1 MKTIPTSTPI
11 STIKGLFPAAQ
22 GERAFAKGIPME
34 MLNLVRA
41 FFKAEGVN
49 IRVAYRGPRAQ
60 SVGRIMKGYNG
71 YSNYKRS
78 RFSAQSSCLKSDATS
93 FAVYLK

>member
-1 MKTIPTSTPI
+1 MSIVN
-11 STIKGLFPAAQ
+11 TIKALYPAI
-22 GERAFAKGIPME
+22 GEAALAKGIPMN
-34 MLNLVRA
+34 MLPLVRIA
-41 FFKAEGVN
+41 FKDEGIR

>member
-1 MKTIPTSTPI
+1 MKTIPTST
-11 STIKGLFPAAQ
+11 IKALFPAV
-22 GERAFAKGIPME
+22 GERACAKGIPME

-41 FFKAEGVN
+41 SFKAEGIKV
-49 IRVAYRGPRAQ
+49 RVAYRGPRYM
-60 SVGRIMKGYNG
+60 SIGRIMKGYKG

-78 RFSAQSSCLKSDATS
+78 AYSAQSSCLKSDATS